1 MSKKRTKGK
10 RKAKG
15 AAKPEEPIVSEAIPK
30 AAEHVLAP
38 EPTETITIPVLEEQI
53 TVPEAAEPAVIQELP
68 EEIAIPEPVETITT
82 QDRAEAVE
90 PAVIQEPA
98 EQTTIPEPEAPTTIP
113 NPAEAPL
120 EIELDI
126 EEFAS
131 AGETQAET
139 QASAVDIPP
148 AAEKEKP
155 GATEAPK
162 ASDRR
167 AHPRY
172 AFVAAVEVVA
182 AEPGA
187 RLKTRVRDLSQQ
199 GCYVD
204 TDSPL
209 PLGTDTEVRIT
220 KGAKSFEARARVVF
234 NQPGKGMGLMFTAL
248 EPVQLAI
255 LDVWISESRET
266 SWLAANR
273 RRSQRVLMKIP
284 VRVSGQTGVAT
295 FAEDTHTLAVSA
307 HGASLVVKTSVSRG
321 QRFSLLHLNTNESL
335 ECVVAHIGSFP
346 GEQTQVGVEFL
357 LPNPTFWRVA
367 FPPKDW
373 TPRHPDAKSI

>member
-10 RKAKG
+10 RKTKA
-15 AAKPEEPIVSEAIPK
+15 AAKSEAPVASEAIPK
-30 AAEHVLAP
+30 AAQQVLPP
-38 EPTETITIPVLEEQI
+38 EPAETIATTALEEQ
-53 TVPEAAEPAVIQELP
+53 VSVRDVAEPVVIQDLP
-68 EEIAIPEPVETITT
+68 EEIANPEPVGTITT
-82 QDRAEAVE
+82 QDRPEAEE
-90 PAVIQEPA
+90 PAVIEEPA
-98 EQTTIPEPEAPTTIP
+98 EQTAIPEPEQPVTTP
-113 NPAEAPL
+113 DPAEVPL

-131 AGETQAET
+131 AGEAQAET
-139 QASAVDIPP
+139 QAIAVDIPP
-148 AAEKEKP
+148 AAQKENA
-155 GATEAPK
+155 GATK

-182 AEPGA
+182 AGPGA
-187 RLKTRVRDLSQQ
+187 RLKTRVRDLSRQ

-220 KGAKSFEARARVVF
+220 KGTKSFEARARVVY

-248 EPVQLAI
+248 EPAQSAI
-255 LDVWISESRET
+255 LDAWISESRET

-284 VRVSGQTGVAT
+284 VRVSGQTGTAP

-307 HGASLVVKTSVSRG
+307 HGASLVIAASVSRG
-321 QRFSLLHLNTNESL
+321 QRFSLLHLKTKESL

-357 LPNPTFWRVA
+357 LPNPSFWRVA

-373 TPRHPDAKSI
+373 TPRHPDAKSV

>member
-10 RKAKG
+10 RKTKA
-15 AAKPEEPIVSEAIPK
+15 AAKSEAPVASEAIPK
-30 AAEHVLAP
+30 AAQQVLPP
-38 EPTETITIPVLEEQI
+38 EPAETIATTALEEQ
-53 TVPEAAEPAVIQELP
+53 VSVRDVAEPVVIQDLP
-68 EEIAIPEPVETITT
+68 EEIAYPEPVGTITT
-82 QDRAEAVE
+82 QDRPEAEE
-90 PAVIQEPA
+90 SPVIEESV
-98 EQTTIPEPEAPTTIP
+98 EQTAIPEPEQPITTP
-113 NPAEAPL
+113 DPAEAPL

-131 AGETQAET
+131 AGEAQAET
-139 QASAVDIPP
+139 QAIAVDIPP
-148 AAEKEKP
+148 AAQKENA
-155 GATEAPK
+155 GATK

-182 AEPGA
+182 AGPGA
-187 RLKTRVRDLSQQ
+187 RLKTRVRDLSRQ

-220 KGAKSFEARARVVF
+220 KGTKSFEARARVVY

-248 EPVQLAI
+248 EPAQSAI
-255 LDVWISESRET
+255 LDAWISESRET

-284 VRVSGQTGVAT
+284 VRVSGQTGTAP

-307 HGASLVVKTSVSRG
+307 HGASLVIAASVSRG
-321 QRFSLLHLNTNESL
+321 QRFSLLHLKTKESL

-357 LPNPTFWRVA
+357 LPNPSFWRVA

-373 TPRHPDAKSI
+373 TPRHPDAKSV